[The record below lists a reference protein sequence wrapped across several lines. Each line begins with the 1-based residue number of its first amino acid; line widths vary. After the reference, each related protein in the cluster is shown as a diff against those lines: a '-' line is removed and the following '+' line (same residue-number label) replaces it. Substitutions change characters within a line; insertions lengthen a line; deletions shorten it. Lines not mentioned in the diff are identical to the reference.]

1 MLPPIW
7 AFIWVISNI
16 RDFDDDVNLLHSNS
30 AVFSF
35 FLTNYLII
43 IASWRHFNIPHIV
56 YSMFYMENMYYYGA
70 LFPASLNFVLLL
82 VFCLARIIWVRTYK
96 EKTN

>member
-7 AFIWVISNI
+7 AFIWVIANI

-30 AVFSF
+30 AIFAF
-35 FLTNYLII
+35 ILTNYLIV

-56 YSMFYMENMYYYGA
+56 YAMFYMENMYYYGA
-70 LFPASLNFVLLL
+70 LFPASLNFTLLL
-82 VFCLARIIWVRTYK
+82 VFCIARIIWVRNFK